1 MGKIKNQI
9 QSTWQNSSN
18 GEKMDIVFGVVDIIS
33 GAISLFVLGKTFF
46 SKKDN
51 ADDNQ
56 EDED

>member
-9 QSTWQNSSN
+9 RSTWQNSDN
-18 GEKMDIVFGVVDIIS
+18 GEKMDIVFGIVDIIS

-46 SKKDN
+46 GKKDN
-51 ADDNQ
+51 TDDNQ

>member
-9 QSTWQNSSN
+9 RSTWQNSSN

-33 GAISLFVLGKTFF
+33 GAISLLVLGRTFF